1 MINIHTHMHIAL
13 MDGQE
18 IKTLLSKFMDL
29 WLFNFVKYALPIN
42 AVSKNLWFYAHILLA
57 LTGSSSSSGG
67 GGLGGIIAII
77 DS

>member
-1 MINIHTHMHIAL
+1 MHIAL

-57 LTGSSSSSGG
+57 LLLAVVVVVVVVV
-67 GGLGGIIAII
+67 LGV
-77 DS
+77 SLPS

>member
-57 LTGSSSSSGG
+57 LLLAVVVVVVVVV
-67 GGLGGIIAII
+67 LGV
-77 DS
+77 SLPS